1 MNLDVYVCDR
11 KVGRLTS
18 IGDGGYA
25 LTYLPDVA
33 PDDFVSL
40 TMPVQSAS
48 HEWKR
53 GLPPVFLMNLPEG
66 YKKDLLRQELGGQ
79 TAVTDENLLALTGHR
94 TIGRV
99 RVVPAGAT
107 LAEAADPINMAEML
121 ASPNSRELL
130 LQSIAGG
137 MTDGVSGVMPKR
149 LHDAPEPKEKV
160 TTFSEHF
167 ILKTGPDYLPG
178 LSINEYLC
186 LEVARA
192 TELLTV
198 PEVRL
203 SHDGD
208 VLAIRRFDRDE
219 AGDFIGFEDCCAL
232 KGLDPASK
240 YSGSL
245 EDLAKYLK
253 EYVPPENRQA
263 AAQRLMA
270 LIYVNY
276 ALSNA
281 DAHLKNFAFLYTG
294 RADVMLAPVY
304 DIVTVRA
311 YDKFKDNG
319 PGLTLYGKKIWPA
332 GKFLQL
338 YGSTKLN
345 LPSHVMTD
353 IRDRVVTAIRAVAP
367 RIKEYIELHPAFR
380 EIGKRMLSLWS
391 QGIAD
396 IDPSANAR
404 SPKNTELRDEIDLS
418 DDRPMAKEANPY
430 IDPAGAFSHKAR

>member
-11 KVGRLTS
+11 KVGRLSS

-25 LTYLPDVA
+25 FTYLPDVP
-33 PDDFVSL
+33 PDNFVSL
-40 TMPVQSAS
+40 TMPVQAAS
-48 HEWKR
+48 HVWKR

-66 YKKDLLRQELGGQ
+66 YKKDLLREQLGGQ
-79 TAVTDENLLALTGHR
+79 AAVTDENLLALTGHR

-107 LAEAADPINMAEML
+107 LAEAADPINLAEML
-121 ASPNSRELL
+121 ASPNSRDLL
-130 LQSIAGG
+130 LQSIVGG
-137 MTDGVSGVMPKR
+137 VADGVSGVMPKR

-160 TTFSEHF
+160 TSFSEHY

-192 TELLTV
+192 TGLLAV
-198 PEVRL
+198 PEADL
-203 SHDGD
+203 SEDGD

-219 AGDFIGFEDCCAL
+219 AGGFIGFEDCCAL

-240 YSGSL
+240 YTGSL

-253 EYVPPENRQA
+253 AYVLPENRQA
-263 AAQRLMA
+263 AAQQLMT

-281 DAHLKNFAFLYTG
+281 DAHLKNFGFLYTG
-294 RADVMLAPVY
+294 QADVMLAPAY

-311 YDKFKDNG
+311 YEKYKDNN
-319 PGLTLYGKKIWPA
+319 PGLTLNGKKVWHA
-332 GKFLQL
+332 GKFLHL
-338 YGSTKLN
+338 YGSLRLN
-345 LPSHVMTD
+345 LTAHVMAD
-353 IRDRVVTAIRAVAP
+353 IRERVNAAIRAVTP
-367 RIKEYIELHPAFR
+367 RIKEYADLHPAFR
-380 EIGKRMLSLWS
+380 ETGKRMLSLWS

-396 IDPSANAR
+396 IEPSANAR
-404 SPKNTELRDEIDLS
+404 SPRNTELRDETGLS
-418 DDRPMAKEANPY
+418 DDRPAAREANPY

>member
-1 MNLDVYVCDR
+1 MNLEVYVCDR

-25 LTYLPDVA
+25 FTYLPDVA

-40 TMPVQSAS
+40 TMPVQIES

-66 YKKDLLRQELGGQ
+66 YKKDLIRQQFGGQ
-79 TAVTDENLLALTGHR
+79 TDVTDENLLALTGNR

-107 LAEAADPINMAEML
+107 LAEAADPINLTEML
-121 ASPNSRELL
+121 ANPNSRELL
-130 LQSIAGG
+130 LESIADGLA
-137 MTDGVSGVMPKR
+137 DGVSGVMPKR
-149 LHDAPEPKEKV
+149 LHDLQEPKEKV
-160 TTFSEHF
+160 TSFSEHF
-167 ILKTGPDYLPG
+167 ILKTGPEHLPG

-192 TELLTV
+192 TELLEV
-198 PEVRL
+198 PEARL
-203 SHDGD
+203 SDDGD
-208 VLAIRRFDRDE
+208 VLAVRRFDRDE
-219 AGDFIGFEDCCAL
+219 AGGFIGLEDCCAL

-253 EYVPPENRQA
+253 EYVPPESRQMA
-263 AAQRLMA
+263 AKKLMA

-281 DAHLKNFAFLYTG
+281 DAHLKNFAFIYTG
-294 RADVMLAPVY
+294 RADVTLAPAY

-311 YDKFKDNG
+311 YDKYRKNA

-332 GKFLQL
+332 GKFLNL
-338 YGSTKLN
+338 YGSAKLN

-353 IRDRVVTAIRAVAP
+353 IRERVITAVHKLAP
-367 RIKEYIELHPAFR
+367 RIKEYAELHPAFR
-380 EIGKRMLSLWS
+380 EVAKRMAALWS
-391 QGIAD
+391 QGVVD
-396 IDPSANAR
+396 IDPSASPR
-404 SPKNTELRDEIDLS
+404 SPGNTELRDGVGLS
-418 DDRPMAKEANPY
+418 DDHPVAAEANPY
-430 IDPAGAFSHKAR
+430 IDPAGAFSYKSR